1 MAKAEKPKVK
11 LEHSRNTS
19 LFDWWSLTHIAWA
32 ALLAWVMN
40 PLVALSLMVLWEP
53 LEVLVLS
60 PWFAKRGI
68 SFGYESIQNSLSD
81 IFFDVIGV
89 FLGVYVLTNLFEP
102 PFFLF

>member
-1 MAKAEKPKVK
+1 MADEKP
-11 LEHSRNTS
+11 LNHRRNGS

-40 PLVALSLMVLWEP
+40 PMVALSIMVLWEP

-60 PWFAKRGI
+60 PLLAKRGI

-89 FLGVYVLTNLFEP
+89 FLGVYVLTKLFDP

>member
-1 MAKAEKPKVK
+1 MATEKMIN
-11 LEHSRNTS
+11 HRRNGS
-19 LFDWWSLTHIAWA
+19 LFDWWSLTHITWA

-40 PLVALSLMVLWEP
+40 PMVALSIMVLWEP

-60 PWFAKRGI
+60 PLLAKRGI

-89 FLGVYVLTNLFEP
+89 FLGVYVLTNLFDP